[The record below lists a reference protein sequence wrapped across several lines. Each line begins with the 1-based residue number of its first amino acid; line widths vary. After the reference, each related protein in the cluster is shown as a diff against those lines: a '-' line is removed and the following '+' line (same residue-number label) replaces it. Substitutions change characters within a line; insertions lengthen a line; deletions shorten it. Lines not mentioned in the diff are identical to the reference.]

1 MRVRAE
7 SRRVHACARN
17 DACEDHDNVAGAC
30 QPGFHVG
37 GASRLGLHVSADCA
51 YSHGHREV
59 GATDL
64 QTFAALLTA
73 KALQK
78 NSIDEIKFVASAHTA
93 RICTCFDAR
102 CARRLPIAALVSL
115 D

>member
-17 DACEDHDNVAGAC
+17 RACEDHDNVAGAR

-51 YSHGHREV
+51 DSRGHREV

-78 NSIDEIKFVASAHTA
+78 NSIDEIKFVASAHAA
-93 RICTCFDAR
+93 RICTCFDVR
-102 CARRLPIAALVSL
+102 CARRLPLAALLSL